1 MHIFVGNLNHD
12 TTETDLRDAF
22 EQFGEVSGVNI
33 LKDHLSGESRG
44 FGFVE
49 MPEID
54 AAQAAIAGLNTANIK
69 GRPMTVSE
77 ARARRGRYPGT
88 RRRPRSQSRF

>member
-1 MHIFVGNLNHD
+1 MHIFVGNLNHEI
-12 TTETDLRDAF
+12 TEGELRDAF

-49 MPEID
+49 MPEPD
-54 AAQAAIAGLNTANIK
+54 AAQAAIHALNTANFK
-69 GRPMTVSE
+69 GKAMTVSE

-88 RRRPRSQSRF
+88 RRRPRSNSR